1 MFVGRTAELA
11 SLRAEL
17 RAAGTGAARRAVV
30 EGPEGIGKTAL
41 IHHALGGEASVR
53 VLAVSGE
60 ESERELRLGVIRQLM
75 DEAALLDSGTS
86 EAPGGETG
94 AADHRPIGGMDTAG
108 RRPVEGPDA
117 APGLAAWGS
126 GTAHEVD
133 PCVAGH
139 AVCDLVARLSALGTL
154 AVVVDDAQWVD
165 RASLRALSYVLRH
178 LRAGRVLVLVACRDL
193 ADPWLPD
200 GLRRLLAADGT
211 LLVTLDGLSPAD
223 LAELATDPTLTAG
236 HRGLGTYASLTGTP
250 PEVPR
255 PEAPRPDTPRP
266 EPLRSNGTR
275 AEPLRSNGTRP
286 AGVVEA
292 ARRLREHTLGNPLH
306 ARALLAVLPPAVL
319 ADPGVR
325 LPAPESYRR
334 PFARRLHDC
343 APATRRLVEA
353 CAVMGGPCP
362 LRVAAAVATGID
374 EPLNTLEEAVA
385 AGLLRELPGRLV
397 DFPEPLARAAAYDGI
412 GAGARAR
419 LHLAASRLADD
430 DGGAALRHR
439 AAAADGPDE
448 ALAEELA
455 GFAAKAAQHGLWQE
469 AAAHLELAA
478 GLTESPG
485 RRDEL
490 RTAVLEHVLV
500 GGDVIRAAELA
511 AARNADPRPVR
522 RYVLG
527 RLALAAGRF
536 DEASELL
543 GEAWRNAEPG
553 FAADVAEQLAW
564 LHLVTGNRAES
575 AHWARLSI
583 EQPIAGPVARPYDV
597 LALGGAPGAGAPSGS
612 LAEAVAHLAL
622 DEAGQACAV
631 LKRAVTAAGAAG
643 LPHHRLLATALLAV
657 AEHELARWDEAVAH
671 AESALAEAFALGQR
685 WLLPLLDAA
694 CVAPL
699 EAKGE
704 HERAL
709 AHAVAAVS
717 AARGMRHAM
726 GERQADLAMA
736 LLGAADLPAGVSC
749 PGAGAFVPD
758 PRPAR
763 VEALVADGRLEEA
776 ERALEAYDQDR
787 PGGDGRL
794 DPPDQGRPDG
804 GGRLEAND
812 AAEPGSGRLGERG
825 RDGSGERRRRQAERV
840 RLGGLVLAAR
850 NVPTEAEEAF
860 GCALKLVEEGVCP
873 LEEARTLLD
882 LGRLLRRTGRRR
894 AAAERLGAARAIFD
908 RLGARPLAERCA
920 QELEA
925 CGLEPPATVRL
936 GLTPQELSTAT
947 LVAGG
952 LTNRQIARELLISVK
967 TVEYHLGKIYTKL
980 GIGSR
985 VALAAKLA
993 AYGPEVSFPAGEA
1006 D

>member
-17 RAAGTGAARRAVV
+17 RAAGVGSVRRAVV

-41 IHHALGGEASVR
+41 IRHALDGEAGVR

-60 ESERELRLGVIRQLM
+60 ESERELGLGVVRQLM
-75 DEAALLDSGTS
+75 DEAALLGLGTD
-86 EAPGGETG
+86 ERAGGGSG
-94 AADHRPIGGMDTAG
+94 AAFLPDGARSGGIRAAG
-108 RRPVEGPDA
+108 
-117 APGLAAWGS
+117 
-126 GTAHEVD
+126 EVD
-133 PCVAGH
+133 SCAAGQ
-139 AVCDLVARLSALGTL
+139 AVCQLVARSPAPGTL
-154 AVVVDDAQWVD
+154 AVVVDDAQWAD

-178 LRAGRVLVLVACRDL
+178 VRAGRVLLLVACRDL

-200 GLRRLLAADGT
+200 GLRRQLAGDGT
-211 LLVTLDGLSPAD
+211 LLITLGGLSAGD
-223 LAELATDPTLTAG
+223 LAELATDPALTAA
-236 HRGLGTYASLTGTP
+236 RRERGTYGSPADAA
-250 PEVPR
+250 R
-255 PEAPRPDTPRP
+255 EALAA
-266 EPLRSNGTR
+266 LRSDASRWG
-275 AEPLRSNGTRP
+275 A
-286 AGVVEA
+286 A

-306 ARALLAVLPPAVL
+306 ARALLAVLGPAAL

-325 LPAPESYRR
+325 LPAPETYRR
-334 PFARRLHDC
+334 PFARRLHAC
-343 APATRRLVEA
+343 APATRRLVAA
-353 CAVMGGPCP
+353 CAVLGGSCP
-362 LRVAAAVATGID
+362 LHVAAAVATGID
-374 EPLNTLEEAVA
+374 EPLNTLEEAVT
-385 AGLLRELPGRLV
+385 AGLLRELPGRLI

-419 LHLAASRLADD
+419 LHLAAARLADD
-430 DGGAALRHR
+430 DGAALRHR

-455 GFAAKAAQHGLWQE
+455 RFAAKAAQHGLWQE

-478 GLTESPG
+478 GLTQSPA

-490 RTAVLEHVLV
+490 RTAVLEHVLI

-511 AARNADPRPVR
+511 AVRNADPRPVR

-543 GEAWRNAEPG
+543 AEAWRHAEPG
-553 FAADVAEQLAW
+553 FAADVAEQLSW
-564 LHLVTGNRAES
+564 LRLVTGNRAE
-575 AHWARLSI
+575 AANWARLSAG
-583 EQPIAGPVARPYDV
+583 QPIAGPVARPYDV
-597 LALGGAPGAGAPSGS
+597 LALGGASGAGAPPGS
-612 LAEAVAHLAL
+612 LAEAVAHLER

-631 LKRAVTAAGAAG
+631 LKRAVTAAEAAG
-643 LPHHRLLATALLAV
+643 LPHHRLLATALLSV
-657 AEHELARWDEAVAH
+657 AEHGLARWDEAVAR
-671 AESALAEAFALGQR
+671 AEAALAEAYALGQR
-685 WLLPLLDAA
+685 WLLPWLEAA

-699 EAKGE
+699 AARGD

-709 AHAVAAVS
+709 AHATAAGVAA
-717 AARGMRHAM
+717 RRMRHAA
-726 GERQADLAMA
+726 GEHQADLAMA
-736 LLGAADLPAGVSC
+736 LLGAGDLPAR
-749 PGAGAFVPD
+749 PGAGALPDERWSGASDLADGRFCAGTGGVVPD

-763 VEALVADGRLEEA
+763 IEALVADGRLEEA
-776 ERALEAYDQDR
+776 ERALATYERSGA
-787 PGGDGRL
+787 
-794 DPPDQGRPDG
+794 G
-804 GGRLEAND
+804 GGR
-812 AAEPGSGRLGERG
+812 
-825 RDGSGERRRRQAERV
+825 RREAERV
-840 RLGGLVLAAR
+840 RLEGLLLAAR
-850 NVPTEAEEAF
+850 NVPTRAEEAF
-860 GCALKLVEEGVCP
+860 GRALELAGAGGCP
-873 LEEARTLLD
+873 LEEARALLD

-908 RLGARPLAERCA
+908 RLGARPLVERCA

-967 TVEYHLGKIYTKL
+967 TVEYHIGKIYTKL

-1006 D
+1006 G

>member
-1 MFVGRTAELA
+1 M
-11 SLRAEL
+11 
-17 RAAGTGAARRAVV
+17 AG
-30 EGPEGIGKTAL
+30 
-41 IHHALGGEASVR
+41 
-53 VLAVSGE
+53 
-60 ESERELRLGVIRQLM
+60 Q
-75 DEAALLDSGTS
+75 
-86 EAPGGETG
+86 
-94 AADHRPIGGMDTAG
+94 
-108 RRPVEGPDA
+108 
-117 APGLAAWGS
+117 
-126 GTAHEVD
+126 
-133 PCVAGH
+133 
-139 AVCDLVARLSALGTL
+139 AVCDLVARLSAFGTL

-211 LLVTLDGLSPAD
+211 LLVTLDGLSAAD
-223 LAELATDPTLTAG
+223 LAELATDPTLAAG
-236 HRGLGTYASLTGTP
+236 HRGLGTYASLRGTP
-250 PEVPR
+250 LEVLC
-255 PEAPRPDTPRP
+255 PEAP
-266 EPLRSNGTR
+266 R
-275 AEPLRSNGTRP
+275 AEPLRSDGTRP

-362 LRVAAAVATGID
+362 LHVAAAVATGID

-485 RRDEL
+485 RREEL

-597 LALGGAPGAGAPSGS
+597 LALGGASGAGAPSGS

-736 LLGAADLPAGVSC
+736 LLGAADLPAGASC
-749 PGAGAFVPD
+749 AGAGAFVPD

-794 DPPDQGRPDG
+794 DPSDHDRPGGDGRLDPLDQDRPDG
-804 GGRLEAND
+804 GARLEAKD
-812 AAEPGSGRLGERG
+812 AAEPGHGRLG
-825 RDGSGERRRRQAERV
+825 RDGFGERRRRQAERV

-860 GCALKLVEEGVCP
+860 GYALKLVEEGVCP

-1006 D
+1006 G